1 MNKGVCLVAGLA
13 GALAASCV
21 SESTEADLD
30 DVKALVAE
38 RGVERIHWNQ
48 GTAADAQVTASVR
61 ELLQGELTADAAVQV
76 ALLNNREL
84 QATYEDLGVAQADLV
99 QAGLLSNPVFLAE
112 VRFPGRPRLPFEL
125 DITQDFLDV
134 FLRPLRQRIAEAE
147 FEAAQLRV
155 ADAVLKLATDSRAGF
170 YVAQGAEQM
179 LEMRRSVVDAMDAS
193 ADAAQRLY
201 EAGNITDRD
210 LANETVLLG
219 QARLELAMAEEEAL
233 DAREVLTA
241 LMGLWGDDASFT
253 LAGRLP
259 ELPEAE
265 TAAEGLETLA
275 VTRRLDLA
283 AARAEVE
290 ALGRRLGIED
300 FAALRPEVIGGLHVE
315 REPEGTTTTGPSIEL
330 PIPLF
335 DQGDAARA
343 RASALLRQSEQ
354 RYAALAVEI
363 RSDVRRARNRMLSAR
378 SRAEYYR
385 TVLLPLRGTIVE
397 QTQLEYNG
405 MLVGVFELLQA
416 KQAEIDAG
424 REYIEA
430 LQAYW
435 VARTDLEHAVGGRLT
450 ENGEP
455 EQPEPP
461 AEQPPAEPQSAPDA
475 HQHQHGGT
483 P

>member
-1 MNKGVCLVAGLA
+1 MRRSILFVATLA
-13 GALAASCV
+13 FGCA
-21 SESTEADLD
+21 SESTETDLG
-30 DVKALVAE
+30 DVQALLAE

-48 GTAADAQVTASVR
+48 GTAADTEVAGSVR

-112 VRFPGRPRLPFEL
+112 VRFPDRPKLPFEI
-125 DITQDFLDV
+125 DIAQNFLDV
-134 FLRPLRQRIAEAE
+134 FLRPLRKAIAESE
-147 FEAAQLRV
+147 LEAAQLRV
-155 ADAVLKLATDSRAGF
+155 ANAVLRLATDTRAAF
-170 YVAQGAEQM
+170 FVAQGAEQM

-193 ADAAQRLY
+193 ADAARRLHG
-201 EAGNITDRD
+201 AGNITDLE

-219 QARLELAMAEEEAL
+219 QARLELSVAEEGAL
-233 DAREVLTA
+233 DAREALVA
-241 LMGLWGDDASFT
+241 LMGLWGDETRFT
-253 LAGRLP
+253 LASRLP
-259 ELPEAE
+259 ELPDTEIEVGGTEA
-265 TAAEGLETLA
+265 LA

-300 FAALRPEVIGGLHVE
+300 FAALQPEVIGTLHFE
-315 REPEGTTTTGPSIEL
+315 REPDGVSTTGPSIEI
-330 PIPLF
+330 PIPFF

-343 RASALLRQSEQ
+343 RASALFRQSEQ
-354 RYAALAVEI
+354 RYAALAIQI

-378 SRAEYYR
+378 GRAEYYGN
-385 TVLLPLRGTIVE
+385 VLLPMRSTIVE
-397 QTQLEYNG
+397 QTQLEYNA
-405 MLVGVFELLQA
+405 MLAGVFELLQA
-416 KQAEIDAG
+416 KQGEIDAG

-435 VARTDLEHAVGGRLT
+435 VARSDLEHAVGGLLGETGGAPRAHSPGT
-450 ENGEP
+450 EPASERA
-455 EQPEPP
+455 QP
-461 AEQPPAEPQSAPDA
+461 QPAPDE
-475 HQHQHGGT
+475 HEHHHGGT